1 MIFDTSEYLRLF
13 IVFVPQV
20 FLVGLFSF
28 LIYKILKRN
37 TNRSS
42 LMLSGFYFIGN
53 LGFAING
60 ITVLIAFYSP
70 GEFIMILYFLATYL
84 TMFSFVFVLVFILSL
99 LKIKWMFTLKK
110 AFAIIIAYGIAWL
123 LLHLYPGGVIFSENW
138 VPVYTFPLYI
148 AANILFTLTFTI
160 PVVYYSIRLR
170 KTFTDATL
178 KRKLSLFLIGI
189 TMLIVLVY
197 GVLLY
202 NTWQEPTFKTV
213 WGLSAIV
220 LLFSSGLLIYYG
232 IGRDL

>member
-42 LMLSGFYFIGN
+42 LILSGFYFIGN

-70 GEFIMILYFLATYL
+70 GEFIMILYFLTTYL

-123 LLHLYPGGVIFSENW
+123 LLHLYPGGVIFEENW

-170 KTFTDATL
+170 KTFTDTTL

-202 NTWQEPTFKTV
+202 NTWQEPSFKTV

>member
-13 IVFVPQV
+13 IVFAPQV

-42 LMLSGFYFIGN
+42 LILSGFYFIGN

-138 VPVYTFPLYI
+138 VPVYSFPLYI

-160 PVVYYSIRLR
+160 PVVYYSIQLR
-170 KTFTDATL
+170 KT
-178 KRKLSLFLIGI
+178 
-189 TMLIVLVY
+189 
-197 GVLLY
+197 LL
-202 NTWQEPTFKTV
+202 TP
-213 WGLSAIV
+213 L
-220 LLFSSGLLIYYG
+220 
-232 IGRDL
+232 

>member
-28 LIYKILKRN
+28 LIFKILKRN

-42 LMLSGFYFIGN
+42 LMLSGFYFTGG

-60 ITVLIAFYSP
+60 IAVLIAFYSP

-99 LKIKWMFTLKK
+99 LKLKYVFTLKK
-110 AFAIIIAYGIAWL
+110 AFAIIITYGTAWL
-123 LLHLYPGGVIFSENW
+123 LLHLYPDGVRYEDW
-138 VPVYTFPLYI
+138 VPVYRLPLFL

-170 KTFTDATL
+170 KTFTDTTL

>member
-42 LMLSGFYFIGN
+42 LILSGFYFIGN

-123 LLHLYPGGVIFSENW
+123 LLHLYPGGVIFKENW
-138 VPVYTFPLYI
+138 VPVYTFELYI

-170 KTFTDATL
+170 KTFTDTTL

-202 NTWQEPTFKTV
+202 NTWQEPSFKTV

>member
-138 VPVYTFPLYI
+138 VPVYSFALYI

-170 KTFTDATL
+170 KTFTDTTL

-202 NTWQEPTFKTV
+202 NTWQEPTFKTI
-213 WGLSAIV
+213 WGLSAIA